1 MGPSLLA
8 ETIGKDVVWVVK
20 EPVVRAPS
28 GENAEWWKSRVVS
41 APNGESAGG
50 ESAVVR
56 TPMVRCPVTVIEWK
70 NWKKWIVWDLFTL
83 QETCYVDWS
92 T

>member
-1 MGPSLLA
+1 MDP
-8 ETIGKDVVWVVK
+8 IKYVVGVVR

-56 TPMVRCPVTVIEWK
+56 TPMVRCPVTMSNIDNGFWLGLEF
-70 NWKKWIVWDLFTL
+70 NIRLLRAIFTP
-83 QETCYVDWS
+83 WF
-92 T
+92 

>member
-1 MGPSLLA
+1 M
-8 ETIGKDVVWVVK
+8 VK

-28 GENAEWWKSRVVS
+28 GENAEWLKSRVVS

-56 TPMVRCPVTVIEWK
+56 APMVRCPVTV
-70 NWKKWIVWDLFTL
+70 
-83 QETCYVDWS
+83 
-92 T
+92 

>member
-8 ETIGKDVVWVVK
+8 ETIGKHVIWVVK
-20 EPVVRAPS
+20 QPVVRAPS

-56 TPMVRCPVTVIEWK
+56 TPMVRCPVT
-70 NWKKWIVWDLFTL
+70 LFGDFSKL
-83 QETCYVDWS
+83 NFELEKQIC
-92 T
+92 